1 MKTSETDRA
10 YEDLGFKPNM
20 KYGPRSDLRKEC
32 SRFLRFAY
40 LLDFVTMDALTN
52 IYLNSV
58 QFLFSKLES
67 LSNVEIKYEFDAS
80 KSQFGESK
88 RPIYTGPDPLFFVD
102 AELNEEKFRPSDLV
116 EVKVKA
122 FRPPPIGHSTSKDF
136 DIIVHIELEEEQ
148 EDDNEDNNILEESDE
163 ESKYH
168 VRYIWPNIHKL
179 WIKLNPSKLS
189 FIELLDGSINQG
201 YNSLK
206 SVERWSRH
214 GELYAKVLESWDDKV
229 WDEWGPPDE
238 NHLDCDTWLEGEELR
253 INQSAKIH
261 YYIDKAFEASSEY
274 IKQFKPYLQMYY
286 DNLNINYDIVMDER
300 LKNPQEVIPELL
312 KLINKQIDDFD
323 NYLPESKDLGLL
335 RIDFSKIKQKLKPNP
350 KDVFD
355 RLRKELPLAIKR
367 RILNKKQWLNDRIDS
382 ITSTV
387 IDVDQFV
394 KQVQALE
401 FIDKHFQKVKDE
413 IDLYQN
419 LQRIC
424 QQNGISISKE
434 DIKLMSEMFQIMSS
448 LSQEVMSST
457 ENIDSKKKSN
467 IENIKKKIPV
477 FSKEVQTFRTKLQN
491 PRFLDIKSDLGQV
504 LEEMKEISK
513 EWQALV
519 ATSKKFQEWQSTL
532 DMEINQFVDVDE
544 VKREVTDRISLWSA
558 IRDWQLKVNDWI
570 SAPFESIDTESITI
584 EAEKYT
590 KIVIRWERGL
600 PDNSSAVK

>member
-1 MKTSETDRA
+1 
-10 YEDLGFKPNM
+10 
-20 KYGPRSDLRKEC
+20 
-32 SRFLRFAY
+32 
-40 LLDFVTMDALTN
+40 
-52 IYLNSV
+52 
-58 QFLFSKLES
+58 
-67 LSNVEIKYEFDAS
+67 
-80 KSQFGESK
+80 
-88 RPIYTGPDPLFFVD
+88 
-102 AELNEEKFRPSDLV
+102 
-116 EVKVKA
+116 
-122 FRPPPIGHSTSKDF
+122 
-136 DIIVHIELEEEQ
+136 
-148 EDDNEDNNILEESDE
+148 
-163 ESKYH
+163 
-168 VRYIWPNIHKL
+168 
-179 WIKLNPSKLS
+179 
-189 FIELLDGSINQG
+189 
-201 YNSLK
+201 
-206 SVERWSRH
+206 
-214 GELYAKVLESWDDKV
+214 
-229 WDEWGPPDE
+229 
-238 NHLDCDTWLEGEELR
+238 
-253 INQSAKIH
+253 
-261 YYIDKAFEASSEY
+261 
-274 IKQFKPYLQMYY
+274 MYY

-367 RILNKKQWLNDRIDS
+367 RILSKKQWLNDRIDS

-434 DIKLMSEMFQIMSS
+434 DIKLISEMYQIMSS
-448 LSQEVMSST
+448 LSQLVMSST

-513 EWQALV
+513 E
-519 ATSKKFQEWQSTL
+519 
-532 DMEINQFVDVDE
+532 
-544 VKREVTDRISLWSA
+544 
-558 IRDWQLKVNDWI
+558 
-570 SAPFESIDTESITI
+570 
-584 EAEKYT
+584 
-590 KIVIRWERGL
+590 
-600 PDNSSAVK
+600 

>member
-1 MKTSETDRA
+1 
-10 YEDLGFKPNM
+10 
-20 KYGPRSDLRKEC
+20 
-32 SRFLRFAY
+32 
-40 LLDFVTMDALTN
+40 
-52 IYLNSV
+52 
-58 QFLFSKLES
+58 
-67 LSNVEIKYEFDAS
+67 
-80 KSQFGESK
+80 
-88 RPIYTGPDPLFFVD
+88 
-102 AELNEEKFRPSDLV
+102 
-116 EVKVKA
+116 
-122 FRPPPIGHSTSKDF
+122 
-136 DIIVHIELEEEQ
+136 
-148 EDDNEDNNILEESDE
+148 
-163 ESKYH
+163 
-168 VRYIWPNIHKL
+168 
-179 WIKLNPSKLS
+179 
-189 FIELLDGSINQG
+189 
-201 YNSLK
+201 
-206 SVERWSRH
+206 
-214 GELYAKVLESWDDKV
+214 
-229 WDEWGPPDE
+229 
-238 NHLDCDTWLEGEELR
+238 
-253 INQSAKIH
+253 
-261 YYIDKAFEASSEY
+261 
-274 IKQFKPYLQMYY
+274 MYY

-367 RILNKKQWLNDRIDS
+367 RILSKKQWLNERIDS

-434 DIKLMSEMFQIMSS
+434 DIKLISEMYQIMSS
-448 LSQEVMSST
+448 LSQLVMSST

-513 EWQALV
+513 E
-519 ATSKKFQEWQSTL
+519 
-532 DMEINQFVDVDE
+532 
-544 VKREVTDRISLWSA
+544 
-558 IRDWQLKVNDWI
+558 
-570 SAPFESIDTESITI
+570 
-584 EAEKYT
+584 
-590 KIVIRWERGL
+590 
-600 PDNSSAVK
+600 

>member
-1 MKTSETDRA
+1 
-10 YEDLGFKPNM
+10 
-20 KYGPRSDLRKEC
+20 
-32 SRFLRFAY
+32 
-40 LLDFVTMDALTN
+40 
-52 IYLNSV
+52 
-58 QFLFSKLES
+58 
-67 LSNVEIKYEFDAS
+67 
-80 KSQFGESK
+80 
-88 RPIYTGPDPLFFVD
+88 
-102 AELNEEKFRPSDLV
+102 
-116 EVKVKA
+116 
-122 FRPPPIGHSTSKDF
+122 
-136 DIIVHIELEEEQ
+136 
-148 EDDNEDNNILEESDE
+148 
-163 ESKYH
+163 
-168 VRYIWPNIHKL
+168 
-179 WIKLNPSKLS
+179 
-189 FIELLDGSINQG
+189 
-201 YNSLK
+201 
-206 SVERWSRH
+206 
-214 GELYAKVLESWDDKV
+214 
-229 WDEWGPPDE
+229 
-238 NHLDCDTWLEGEELR
+238 
-253 INQSAKIH
+253 
-261 YYIDKAFEASSEY
+261 
-274 IKQFKPYLQMYY
+274 MYY

-419 LQRIC
+419 LHRIC

-434 DIKLMSEMFQIMSS
+434 DIKLISEMYQIMSS
-448 LSQEVMSST
+448 LSQLVMSST

-513 EWQALV
+513 E
-519 ATSKKFQEWQSTL
+519 
-532 DMEINQFVDVDE
+532 
-544 VKREVTDRISLWSA
+544 
-558 IRDWQLKVNDWI
+558 
-570 SAPFESIDTESITI
+570 
-584 EAEKYT
+584 
-590 KIVIRWERGL
+590 
-600 PDNSSAVK
+600 